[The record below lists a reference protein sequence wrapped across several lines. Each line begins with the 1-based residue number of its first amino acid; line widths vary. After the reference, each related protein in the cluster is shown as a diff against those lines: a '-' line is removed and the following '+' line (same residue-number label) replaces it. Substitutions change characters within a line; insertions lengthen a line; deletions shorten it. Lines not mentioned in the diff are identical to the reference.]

1 MSAESIAKTPAS
13 GRYRFVRDLAEGGM
27 GKVEIAVREEARFRR
42 VYAVKRLRAELSN
55 DPDIRAMFL
64 EEARIAGLLSHPNL
78 VGVIDTGEDERG
90 PFLVMDFVEGVPLSS
105 VISTFAARG
114 EVLPVQLC
122 VNVARQVAEGLH
134 AAHELR
140 DLDGK
145 PLDLIHRDVSPQNII
160 LGFDGVAR
168 LTDFGI
174 AKAIGRAHRTSTGI
188 LKGKAGY
195 FSPEQLQ
202 FEEPDRRSDIF
213 CLGIVLFELLSGKRL
228 YGGDSPMTAAKR
240 ILREPPP
247 DIHEVRQDV
256 HPMLVKLLFEMLAK
270 DREHRPADALAVER
284 QLERI
289 LSEIVIEEDPIRVA
303 DFVNEHFSEL
313 RDVQREEIRAL
324 SALTP
329 VDAALGLAKTELA
342 VDTDPLRERPTPL
355 AGRSPVPS
363 AEAPPEAHT
372 LRNAKPVAG
381 RWLAAVAVVAVIG
394 ISVGGTAIALGAM
407 ESESTGEP
415 TPEAVVPAAATAPSI
430 MLDEPSPE
438 PPEASPEPVVTTPV
452 DETAEPARARV
463 SGRERTTM
471 REVRVQNEVA
481 VEPAIEPPVQPLMEA
496 SEPVPPQPER
506 RNQELMTWPEGPVSP
521 RSSP

>member
-1 MSAESIAKTPAS
+1 MSAESIAKAPES

-42 VYAVKRLRAELSN
+42 VYAIKRLRAELSS

-64 EEARIAGLLSHPNL
+64 EEARIAGLLRHPNL

-90 PFLVMDFVEGVPLSS
+90 PFLVMDFVEGVPLST
-105 VISTFAARG
+105 VITTFTGRG
-114 EVLPVQLC
+114 EALPVQLC
-122 VNVARQVAEGLH
+122 VNIARQVADGLH

-145 PLDLIHRDVSPQNII
+145 PLDLVHRDVSPQNII

-188 LKGKAGY
+188 LKGKSGY

-284 QLERI
+284 QLDRI
-289 LSEIVIEEDPIRVA
+289 LSEITLEEDAIRVA

-329 VDAALGLAKTELA
+329 VDPALALAKTELA
-342 VDTDPLRERPTPL
+342 VDTDPLRERETARARRTPSEK
-355 AGRSPVPS
+355 AP
-363 AEAPPEAHT
+363 AEPEADT
-372 LRNAKPVAG
+372 LRNRRPVPV
-381 RWLAAVAVVAVIG
+381 RWLAAVGVVTVVGIG
-394 ISVGGTAIALGAM
+394 AAGTAITLDAM
-407 ESESTGEP
+407 DGGTSAEP
-415 TPEAVVPAAATAPSI
+415 APEAVVPAAATAPSI
-430 MLDEPSPE
+430 PMDEPAPEIVAETPMVEQIAAPE
-438 PPEASPEPVVTTPV
+438 PERVRVRERAGMRESMVEAAEPVREATIEAPVEAAQPVMQAEATTP
-452 DETAEPARARV
+452 E
-463 SGRERTTM
+463 
-471 REVRVQNEVA
+471 
-481 VEPAIEPPVQPLMEA
+481 
-496 SEPVPPQPER
+496 QPER